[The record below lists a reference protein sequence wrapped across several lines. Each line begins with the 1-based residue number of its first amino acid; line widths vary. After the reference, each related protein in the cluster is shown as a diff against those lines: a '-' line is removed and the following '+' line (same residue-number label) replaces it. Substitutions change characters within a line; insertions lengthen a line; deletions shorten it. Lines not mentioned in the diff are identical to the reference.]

1 MSLCTDTYNGKKKKG
16 SKKGNQEKSSGK
28 KKASK
33 KKASKKKGGQENIST
48 QEEISCGRNSPS
60 ARKGGRGVSFMLKL
74 AASKGKRGKNG

>member
-16 SKKGNQEKSSGK
+16 SKKGNQEKSSG
-28 KKASK
+28 K